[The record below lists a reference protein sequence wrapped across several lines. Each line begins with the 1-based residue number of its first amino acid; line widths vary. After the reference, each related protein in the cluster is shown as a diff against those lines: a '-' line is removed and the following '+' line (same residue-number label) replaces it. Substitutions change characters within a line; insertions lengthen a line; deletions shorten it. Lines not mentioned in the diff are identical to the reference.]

1 MRDYRNG
8 NKNTFFRSE
17 LLIKEHIGVKYYFII
32 NVNVCGIQNIPV

>member
-1 MRDYRNG
+1 MHGYKNG
-8 NKNTFFRSE
+8 NKNMFLRGE